1 MREYPAFDWLRLV
14 LASVVFWVHAGFLQ
28 SYSAAGNFA
37 VQVFFALSGWLIG
50 GIIMQM
56 TASDFPRFFYNRV
69 TRIWL
74 PYVAA
79 VALLYL
85 TAVVKDGFAPYF
97 WENLAYDLTL
107 THNLFIQKVPAVV
120 EALPMGGT
128 GAHLWSI
135 AVEEQFYLMAPL
147 LIVLTPLGKSWTAW
161 AFVTAFAILLGTWY
175 GSVSAGVLAVM
186 LQRRFGDWHLTN
198 PATAFLVCLG
208 VLTGS
213 LLMAGLANY
222 QYAAPIVA
230 VVVVLLLARPG
241 ERRSIG
247 IWAGGIS
254 YPMYLN
260 HWTGLFAAS
269 ALVSLL
275 PQLGR
280 FTAAT
285 GGFVFAL
292 IVSTAAYSLIDRNVQ
307 RYRGQFYTAGLG
319 RSAMISAY
327 VLMAVGLIL
336 GNLVIGPLSASASAP

>member
-1 MREYPAFDWLRLV
+1 
-14 LASVVFWVHAGFLQ
+14 
-28 SYSAAGNFA
+28 
-37 VQVFFALSGWLIG
+37 
-50 GIIMQM
+50 MQM